1 MKHLFSWWLVLL
13 LAVLPNLHGQEADPR
28 LATFKAFVNGGVPV
42 KEAVVYRE
50 VSKADG
56 TLVNKEWWRFG
67 WQSGTWYVQRLV
79 PNTNDPAKP
88 FTRASDS
95 VSGASLTN
103 VWSVSDRNLHLAENA
118 VARGSGPDSHGAF
131 ERSLMLDALSLGLAR
146 NSSVHTILDGHIG
159 WRLLAFST
167 PVASRRDN
175 RGTVT
180 ATARVSGRIE
190 LGDNG
195 LPVTAIVPAEGDFPG
210 ETTVYEFAPT
220 NVGIP
225 KVFVTKSPDGHTVRH
240 EFVSLQ
246 LGTNDLT
253 ATGGYAPALFADMN
267 LQRGVTVWT
276 NDLSYFLRDGEFQPS
291 FRPQTPK
298 SGESAPRL
306 YAKKWFNTP
315 KPLTLAELRGKVVLL
330 DFWGQWC
337 PPCVQGLPQMEALH
351 NKFKDQGLI
360 VIGVHTS
367 GGISKPMEAYLK
379 DRKVTFPV
387 VVDTGATMESYVL
400 DSLPSCAL
408 VDKDGNLV
416 WKVSED
422 HPVFESRIEELLKQR
437 PVK

>member
-1 MKHLFSWWLVLL
+1 MKQLFPGWLVLL

-95 VSGASLTN
+95 VIGASLTN

-118 VARGSGPDSHGAF
+118 VARGSKPDSYGAF
-131 ERSLMLDALSLGLAR
+131 ERSLMLGALSLGLPR
-146 NSSVHTILDGHIG
+146 NSQLHAILDGQIG
-159 WRLLAFST
+159 WGLLTFST
-167 PVASRRDN
+167 P
-175 RGTVT
+175 TT
-180 ATARVSGRIE
+180 TKRVSGRIE
-190 LGDNG
+190 LGDDG
-195 LPVTAIVPAEGDFPG
+195 LPVAAIVPAEGDFPG
-210 ETTVYEFAPT
+210 QTTVYEFAPT

-225 KVFVTKSPDGHTVRH
+225 KVFVIKSSDGLTVRH
-240 EFVSLQ
+240 EFLSLQ

-253 ATGGYAPALFADMN
+253 ATGGYVPALFADMK

-276 NDLSYFLRDGEFQPS
+276 NDLDYFLSDGEFRPS

-298 SGESAPRL
+298 TGESAPRL

-337 PPCVQGLPQMEALH
+337 PPCVQGLPQIETLYQ
-351 NKFKDQGLI
+351 KFKDQGLI

-400 DSLPSCAL
+400 DGLPSYAL

-422 HPVFESRIEELLKQR
+422 HPVFESRIEELLKQK